1 MVTPIQHHDWLA
13 LIEISGPFLA
23 VPVLKE
29 AFPQGL
35 EELDGTKRKRFRQAY
50 EEWRE
55 ALETDDPQFDEL
67 HAAWIDEVLAR
78 GLELDEDDKGDVL
91 KRADWC
97 AANLSAAMPE
107 HGAMLAPDLA
117 VIDEQRGSKPLMLI
131 HTYGQDVDL
140 DAALRLDGWAAT
152 PADRMVQLCRATGCR
167 LGLVTNG
174 ERWMLVDAPVGAVT
188 TFASWYARIWS
199 QEPITLQAF
208 VHLLGVRRFF
218 VDEAEQLPALFDRS
232 LKYQDEVTDALG
244 EQVRRAVEVLI
255 QSLDKADQDRDR
267 ELLRDVKEPEL
278 YEAALTVMMRLV
290 FLLSAEERGL
300 LLLGDE
306 RYEANYAL
314 STLRMQLR
322 KESEEILERRW
333 DAWSRLLAIFRAV
346 FGGIEHE
353 NLRLPALGGSL
364 FDPDR
369 FPFLEGRAKGSNW
382 RTDTAKPL
390 PIDNR
395 TVLLLL
401 EAIQQFEGRTLSY
414 RALDVEQIGYVY
426 EGLLE
431 RTVKRTAEVTLE
443 LDGTKNA
450 KAPWV
455 KLTDLESARLDGAQ
469 RLAELLQ
476 ERSGSSASRVRN
488 DLAKPVDDTLVDRL
502 LAACHGDTS
511 LRNRIKPFAH
521 LVRTDPWGYPLVYSA
536 GAFIVTTGSD
546 RRETGTHY
554 TPKSLTEAII
564 TETLTPIAYVGP
576 VEGTPREQWV
586 LKSLAELLD
595 LKICDPAM
603 GSGAFLVQACR
614 WLADRLVE
622 AWSLAEGSGK
632 TVSVDGEVLDSP
644 GTKELLPRDTE
655 ARTVIARR
663 LIAERCLYGVD
674 LNPLAVELAKL
685 SIWLV
690 TLAKGRPF
698 GFLDHNL
705 RCGDSLLGIHRL
717 DQLTELSMTPTGK
730 GQQRLFGQNIERAVL
745 EAIELRQRLRK
756 KPIRDIH
763 DVEAMATLDAN
774 ARQKLEVPEH
784 IADAFIGEVFAMG
797 GNGAGLEDGL
807 ASLTIQAGQ
816 AVEGDRNALALMHR
830 RSVASLSTD
839 LPADKHSRRPFHWP
853 LEFPEV
859 FARDRAGFDVLV
871 GNPPFKRGKDLS
883 GIFGS
888 TYREWLVQQVASNR
902 RGSADLVVYFFLRA
916 NQILRESGCF
926 GLLAT
931 NTIAEGDTRQVGL
944 EPLLAAGNC
953 IYQAH
958 PNEPWPG
965 AAAVMV
971 SRVHMHKGQ
980 WNGPV
985 RLGSADVPIISAFLS
1000 AINDWSPKPLA
1011 ENSGRSY
1018 QGSNILGLGFTM
1030 SEHDARA
1037 LIEQDKRLE
1046 DVLFPYMIGEDL
1058 TSSPQQRASRWV
1070 INFWDWPLDRS
1081 ASGRWEGASEEARAK
1096 WLKELRVPRDFPCK
1110 VAADFPDLL
1119 SIVEETVKPE
1129 RAEKKRKQYRDIWWQ
1144 FAEKQKALYAALGA
1158 GKFLSRELDG
1168 ERSSATPSTH
1178 ALCQVMIS
1186 KYLAISMVPTSIVFS
1201 HRLVVFTVDAE
1212 TFFSLLQSS
1221 IHEVW
1226 ARKYGGTLETRM
1238 SYTPSDA
1245 FGTFPFPSKVDAFG
1259 AVGHR
1264 FHELRNSV
1272 MRDRDIGMTAL
1283 YNQFHQPSAQSVALT
1298 ELRDL
1303 QREMDATVAHAYG
1316 WDDLD
1321 LEHGFH
1327 EVPYLPEKDRVR
1339 FTISETARVE
1349 VLRRL
1354 SELNRQ
1360 RYEEEVTAG
1369 LHNGKTTGTG
1379 SRKPRVTSSENKP
1392 SRQPSF
1398 DFDGASAND
1407 GTYRKAAEQRASYQA
1422 SPTHAIVEYMKA
1434 HPGWHAKSDIVS
1446 AIGIT
1451 DGQWH
1456 AAIAELIA
1464 DNRIERQGERR
1475 GARYRVVTEGAKE

>member
-1 MVTPIQHHDWLA
+1 MNHLPQHHDWLA

-35 EELDGTKRKRFRQAY
+35 EELDGTKRKRLRQAY

-91 KRADWC
+91 KRTDWC
-97 AANLSAAMPE
+97 AANLKATLPE
-107 HGAMLAPDLA
+107 HGVMLAPDLA
-117 VIDEQRGSKPLMLI
+117 VIDEQRGNKPLMLI

-140 DAALRLDGWAAT
+140 DASLRLDGWAVA
-152 PADRMVQLCRATGCR
+152 PADRMVQLCRAIGCR

-188 TFASWYARIWS
+188 TFTSWHARIWS
-199 QEPITLQAF
+199 HEPITLQAF
-208 VHLLGVRRFF
+208 VHLLGIRRFF

-255 QSLDKADQDRDR
+255 QALDKADQDRDR
-267 ELLRDVKEPEL
+267 ELLRDVKEPVL

-333 DAWSRLLAIFRAV
+333 DAWSRLLAVFRAV

-369 FPFLEGRAKGSNW
+369 FPFLEGRAKGSDW
-382 RTDTAKPL
+382 RTDIAKPL

-401 EAIQQFEGRTLSY
+401 EAIQQFQGRTLSY

-455 KLTDLESARLDGAQ
+455 KLAELESARLDGAE

-476 ERSGSSASRVRN
+476 ERSGSSASRVHN
-488 DLAKPVDDTLVDRL
+488 DLAKPVDDTLADRL

-511 LRNRIKPFAH
+511 LRNRIQPFAH
-521 LVRTDPWGYPLVYSA
+521 LARTDPWGYPLVYPA

-554 TPKSLTEAII
+554 TPKSLTEAIV

-576 VEGTPREQWV
+576 AEGTPREQWV
-586 LKSLAELLD
+586 LKSPAELLD

-632 TVSVDGEVLDSP
+632 SVSVDGAVLDASDTQEP
-644 GTKELLPRDTE
+644 LPRDTE
-655 ARTVIARR
+655 ARTLIARR

-690 TLAKGRPF
+690 TMAKERPF

-717 DQLTELSMTPTGK
+717 DQLTELSMVPTGK
-730 GQQRLFGQNIERAVL
+730 RQQRLFGQNTRQAAH
-745 EAIELRQRLRK
+745 EAIELRQQLRAM
-756 KPIRDIH
+756 PIRDIH
-763 DVEAMATLDAN
+763 DVEAMAHLDAN
-774 ARQKLEVPEH
+774 ARRKLEVPEL
-784 IADAFIGEVFAMG
+784 IADAYIGEMFASG
-797 GNGAGLEDGL
+797 GNGTRQDNRL
-807 ASLTIQAGQ
+807 ASLAIQAGQ
-816 AVEGDRNALALMHR
+816 AIAGDPDALALIHR
-830 RSVASLSTD
+830 RSVASLSID
-839 LPADKHSRRPFHWP
+839 LPSDKPTRQPFHWP

-859 FARDRAGFDVLV
+859 LARDHGGFDAFV
-871 GNPPFKRGKDLS
+871 GNPPFLGGKRIGQALGDAYNGFLKKITSESKGAADLS
-883 GIFGS
+883 
-888 TYREWLVQQVASNR
+888 A
-902 RGSADLVVYFFLRA
+902 YFFRRA
-916 NQILRESGCF
+916 FELLGRDGCF
-926 GLLAT
+926 GFLAT
-931 NTIAEGDTRQVGL
+931 NSISQADTREVGLDPISNRGGVIYAATALVIWPGTANVHASIVHIAKRAWLGDFRLDGESVDKISTRLSKDSGISDKPFRLKSVFPKASGGTGLLGIGFVVDVDTYGQWVRSDAKYREILCPYINGKELNAMLQLRPPRYVINFEDRTESDSERYPLAMNRVRELVKPQRDVLTKQIHEACYWKHWDKRTALYISIKEMRRVLVCSFVSKHLPFTFLPVGWVYSKELVVIPSDKARDFAVLQSNIHGVWARNFSGTLKSDLSYSISDGLRTFPMPFRNGSYLEDCGENYWGTRQAVMESLGVGLTDIYNRIHDAMNDERQVGEL
-944 EPLLAAGNC
+944 RML
-953 IYQAH
+953 IKQ
-958 PNEPWPG
+958 
-965 AAAVMV
+965 
-971 SRVHMHKGQ
+971 
-980 WNGPV
+980 
-985 RLGSADVPIISAFLS
+985 ADVA
-1000 AINDWSPKPLA
+1000 
-1011 ENSGRSY
+1011 
-1018 QGSNILGLGFTM
+1018 
-1030 SEHDARA
+1030 
-1037 LIEQDKRLE
+1037 
-1046 DVLFPYMIGEDL
+1046 
-1058 TSSPQQRASRWV
+1058 
-1070 INFWDWPLDRS
+1070 
-1081 ASGRWEGASEEARAK
+1081 
-1096 WLKELRVPRDFPCK
+1096 
-1110 VAADFPDLL
+1110 
-1119 SIVEETVKPE
+1119 
-1129 RAEKKRKQYRDIWWQ
+1129 
-1144 FAEKQKALYAALGA
+1144 
-1158 GKFLSRELDG
+1158 
-1168 ERSSATPSTH
+1168 
-1178 ALCQVMIS
+1178 
-1186 KYLAISMVPTSIVFS
+1186 
-1201 HRLVVFTVDAE
+1201 
-1212 TFFSLLQSS
+1212 
-1221 IHEVW
+1221 
-1226 ARKYGGTLETRM
+1226 
-1238 SYTPSDA
+1238 
-1245 FGTFPFPSKVDAFG
+1245 
-1259 AVGHR
+1259 
-1264 FHELRNSV
+1264 
-1272 MRDRDIGMTAL
+1272 
-1283 YNQFHQPSAQSVALT
+1283 
-1298 ELRDL
+1298 
-1303 QREMDATVAHAYG
+1303 VAHAYG
-1316 WDDLD
+1316 WDDIHLD
-1321 LEHGFH
+1321 HGYH
-1327 EVPYLPEKDRVR
+1327 EVPYSPENDRVR
-1339 FTISETARVE
+1339 FTISGPARLE

-1360 RYEEEVTAG
+1360 RYEEEVDAG
-1369 LHNGKTTGTG
+1369 LHEGKPSSSRT
-1379 SRKPRVTSSENKP
+1379 RKPGVTRAVNVP
-1392 SRQPSF
+1392 SQQPSF
-1398 DFDGASAND
+1398 DFDGTSSND
-1407 GTYRKAAEQRASYQA
+1407 GTYRKAAEQRALYQA
-1422 SPTHAIVEYMKA
+1422 GPTHAIVEYLKA
-1434 HPGWHAKSDIVS
+1434 HAGWHAKSDIV
-1446 AIGIT
+1446 AATGIT
-1451 DGQWH
+1451 DGQWN
-1456 AAIAELIA
+1456 AAIADLIA
-1464 DNRIERQGERR
+1464 YGKVERQGEKR
-1475 GARYRVVTEGAKE
+1475 GARYRVVTERAKG

>member
-1 MVTPIQHHDWLA
+1 MSVNTLHHDWLA

-23 VPVLKE
+23 VPVLTE

-35 EELDGTKRKRFRQAY
+35 EELDGIKRKRLRQAY

-55 ALETDDPQFDEL
+55 AQETDDPQFAEL
-67 HAAWIDEVLAR
+67 HAAWIDEVLSR
-78 GLELDEDDKGDVL
+78 GLELDEDGKGDVL

-97 AANLSAAMPE
+97 TANLSVSLAE
-107 HGAMLAPDLA
+107 HGVTLAPDLA
-117 VIDEQRGSKPLMLI
+117 LIDEQRGNKPLMLI
-131 HTYGQDVDL
+131 NTYGQDVDL
-140 DAALRLDGWAAT
+140 DATLKLDGWAAT

-188 TFASWYARIWS
+188 TFASWYARIWG

-208 VHLLGVRRFF
+208 VHLLGIRRFF

-255 QSLDKADQDRDR
+255 QALDKADQDRDR

-369 FPFLEGRAKGSNW
+369 FPFLEGRAKGSDW
-382 RTDTAKPL
+382 RTDAAKPL

-401 EAIQQFEGRTLSY
+401 EAIQQFQGRTLSY

-431 RTVKRTAEVTLE
+431 RTVKRTTEVTLE
-443 LDGTKNA
+443 LDGTKSA
-450 KAPWV
+450 KSPWV
-455 KLTDLESARLDGAQ
+455 KLAELESAQLDGAE

-488 DLAKPVDDTLVDRL
+488 DLAKPVDDTLADRL
-502 LAACHGDTS
+502 LAACHGDTN

-521 LVRTDPWGYPLVYSA
+521 LVRTDPWGYPLVYPT

-554 TPKSLTEAII
+554 TPKSLTEAIV

-576 VEGTPREQWV
+576 ADGEPREQWV
-586 LKSLAELLD
+586 LRSPAELLE

-622 AWSLAEGSGK
+622 AWSQAEGSGK
-632 TVSVDGEVLDSP
+632 TVSVDGEVLDVP
-644 GTKELLPRDTE
+644 DTNEPLPRDTE

-730 GQQRLFGQNIERAVL
+730 GQQRLFGQNIERAVRD
-745 EAIELRQRLRK
+745 AIELRSRLREM
-756 KPIRDIH
+756 PIRDIR
-763 DVEAMATLDAN
+763 DVEAMAHLDAD
-774 ARQKLEVPEH
+774 ARRRLEVPEC
-784 IADAFIGEVFAMG
+784 IADAFIGEVFASG
-797 GNGAGLEDGL
+797 GGTALENTL

-816 AVEGDRNALALMHR
+816 AIDGDREVLASMR
-830 RSVASLSTD
+830 RRLVAALSTD
-839 LPADKHSRRPFHWP
+839 LPADKPARRPFHWP

-859 FARDRAGFDVLV
+859 FAREAHGFDAIV
-871 GNPPFKRGKDLS
+871 GNPPFSGGRWIGRRFGLTYQEYLRLIRNGVVGSPDLC
-883 GIFGS
+883 
-888 TYREWLVQQVASNR
+888 
-902 RGSADLVVYFFLRA
+902 VYFYLRA
-916 NQILRESGCF
+916 FSLLGAKGCF

-931 NTIAEGDTRQVGL
+931 KSITETGSRVVCLDQIIGHGGTVYRGCSRMA
-944 EPLLAAGNC
+944 
-953 IYQAH
+953 
-958 PNEPWPG
+958 WPG
-965 AAAVMV
+965 NAAVVVSIAWVARDGWQGQRVLDDRMV
-971 SRVHMHKGQ
+971 
-980 WNGPV
+980 
-985 RLGSADVPIISAFLS
+985 S
-1000 AINDWSPKPLA
+1000 AINGALEEDSQIKRPMKLKALKGRFTQGQDVMGRGFELTAEERAEMLASDPKCSEVIFPLF
-1011 ENSGRSY
+1011 NG
-1018 QGSNILGLGFTM
+1018 
-1030 SEHDARA
+1030 
-1037 LIEQDKRLE
+1037 QDLNNMP
-1046 DVLFPYMIGEDL
+1046 VLKPY
-1058 TSSPQQRASRWV
+1058 RWV
-1070 INFWDWPLDRS
+1070 IYFGDWSEDKARQYGAAFRRVEELVKPYRESLTGQIHQDCFWKFWDLRPTLLREA
-1081 ASGRWEGASEEARAK
+1081 ASCEYFLASPVVTKYVIFRK
-1096 WLKELRVPRDFPCK
+1096 VPSSNVFNHKTKLYFLYQWSDFA
-1110 VAADFPDLL
+1110 V
-1119 SIVEETVKPE
+1119 
-1129 RAEKKRKQYRDIWWQ
+1129 
-1144 FAEKQKALYAALGA
+1144 
-1158 GKFLSRELDG
+1158 
-1168 ERSSATPSTH
+1168 
-1178 ALCQVMIS
+1178 
-1186 KYLAISMVPTSIVFS
+1186 
-1201 HRLVVFTVDAE
+1201 
-1212 TFFSLLQSS
+1212 LQSS
-1221 IHEVW
+1221 LHQEW
-1226 ARKYGGTLETRM
+1226 AFWSCGTLGASTLSYSTTAALETWPMPVLGNHDDLGNRYHAHRESLM
-1238 SYTPSDA
+1238 
-1245 FGTFPFPSKVDAFG
+1245 VDEAIG
-1259 AVGHR
+1259 LTQLYNR
-1264 FHELRNSV
+1264 FHDQSDDDPRIET
-1272 MRDRDIGMTAL
+1272 MRVLHREIDLA
-1283 YNQFHQPSAQSVALT
+1283 VA
-1298 ELRDL
+1298 R
-1303 QREMDATVAHAYG
+1303 AYG
-1316 WDDLD
+1316 WDDVN

-1327 EVPYLPEKDRVR
+1327 AVPYLPENDRVR
-1339 FTISETARVE
+1339 FTISDRVRLE

-1354 SELNRQ
+1354 SELNHQ
-1360 RYEEEVTAG
+1360 RYEEEVAQG
-1369 LHNGKTTGTG
+1369 LHGNAGVRT
-1379 SRKPRVTSSENKP
+1379 PRRAARATLA
-1392 SRQPSF
+1392 QPSF
-1398 DFDGASAND
+1398 DFDAEAAPTANIGAAATAILDFLSAH
-1407 GTYRKAAEQRASYQA
+1407 Q
-1422 SPTHAIVEYMKA
+1422 
-1434 HPGWHAKSDIVS
+1434 GWHAKADIVT
-1446 AIGIT
+1446 ATG
-1451 DGQWH
+1451 
-1456 AAIAELIA
+1456 IA
-1464 DNRIERQGERR
+1464 DRQWNVSIATLISDGNVERQGERR
-1475 GARYRVVTEGAKE
+1475 GARYRFVKWGQ

>member
-1 MVTPIQHHDWLA
+1 MSMHHEWLA
-13 LIEISGPFLA
+13 LVEISGPFLA

-35 EELDGTKRKRFRQAY
+35 EELDAAKRKRLRQAY
-50 EEWRE
+50 DEWRE
-55 ALETDDPQFDEL
+55 ALETDDPRFADL
-67 HAAWIDEVLAR
+67 HAAWIDEVLSR
-78 GLELDEDDKGDVL
+78 GLELDEDGRGDVL
-91 KRADWC
+91 KRKDWC
-97 AANLSAAMPE
+97 AAHLTVALPE
-107 HGAMLAPDLA
+107 HGISLSPEFA
-117 VIDEQRGSKPLMLI
+117 VVGNGDTPLMLV
-131 HTYGQDVDL
+131 HAHSQDVDL
-140 DAALRLDGWAAT
+140 DATQKLDGWASRA
-152 PADRMVQLCRATGCR
+152 AERMVRLCRATGCR

-188 TFASWYARIWS
+188 TFASWYARIWA
-199 QEPITLQAF
+199 QEPVTLQAF
-208 VHLLGVRRFF
+208 VHLLGIRRFF
-218 VDEAEQLPALFDRS
+218 VDESERLSALFDRS
-232 LKYQDEVTDALG
+232 LKFQDEVTEALG

-255 QSLDKADQDRDR
+255 QALDKADQDRDR
-267 ELLRDVKEPEL
+267 ELLRGVKEAEL

-322 KESEEILERRW
+322 AESEEILERRW
-333 DAWSRLLAIFRAV
+333 DAWSRLLAVFRAV
-346 FGGIEHE
+346 YGGIEHE

-369 FPFLEGRAKGSNW
+369 FPFLEGRAKGSDW
-382 RTDTAKPL
+382 RTDVAKPL

-401 EAIQQFEGRTLSY
+401 EAIQQFQGRTLSY

-431 RTVKRTAEVTLE
+431 RTVKRTAKVTLE
-443 LDGTKNA
+443 LDATKSA
-450 KAPWV
+450 QSPWV
-455 KLTDLESARLDGAQ
+455 TQAELESARLDGAA

-476 ERSGSSASRVRN
+476 QRSGSSASRVRN
-488 DLAKPVDDTLVDRL
+488 DLARPVDDALADRL
-502 LAACHGDTS
+502 LTACHGDTV
-511 LRNRIKPFAH
+511 LRDRIKPFAH
-521 LVRTDPWGYPLVYSA
+521 LVRTDPWGYPLVYPA
-536 GAFIVTTGSD
+536 RAFIVTTGSD

-554 TPKSLTEAII
+554 TPKSLTEAIVA
-564 TETLTPIAYVGP
+564 ETLTPIAYVGP
-576 VEGTPREQWV
+576 AQGTPREDWA
-586 LKSLAELLD
+586 LKSPAELLD

-622 AWSLAEGSGK
+622 AWAQAEAQGHTIG
-632 TVSVDGEVLDSP
+632 VDGRVADASASVEA
-644 GTKELLPRDTE
+644 LPRDTE
-655 ARTVIARR
+655 TRTIAARR

-717 DQLTELSMTPTGK
+717 DQLTQLSMNPTGQ
-730 GQQRLFGQNIERAVL
+730 GQLRLFGQNVERAVR
-745 EAIELRQRLRK
+745 EAIEMRLRLREM
-756 KPIRDIH
+756 PIRDIH
-763 DVEAMATLDAN
+763 DVEAMAHLDAD
-774 ARQKLEVPEH
+774 ARRRLEVPEC
-784 IADAFIGEVFAMG
+784 IADAFIGEVFALG
-797 GNGAGLEDGL
+797 GNGAALENAL

-816 AVEGDRNALALMHR
+816 AIDGDRDVLASMR
-830 RSVASLSTD
+830 RRAVAVLSTD
-839 LPADKHSRRPFHWP
+839 LPADKPARRPFHWP

-883 GIFGS
+883 GLLGAS
-888 TYREWLVQQVASNR
+888 YREWLVQQVASNR

-916 NQILRESGCF
+916 NQILRELGCF

-971 SRVHMHKGQ
+971 SRVHMYKGQ
-980 WNGPV
+980 WNGSV

-1000 AINDWSPKPLA
+1000 AINEWSPKPLA

-1096 WLKELRVPRDFPCK
+1096 WLKELRVPRDFPGK

-1119 SIVEETVKPE
+1119 SIVEEKVKPE
-1129 RAEKKRKQYRDIWWQ
+1129 RAEKKRKQYREIWWQ
-1144 FAEKQKALYAALGA
+1144 FAEKQKALYAALGV

-1186 KYLAISMVPTSIVFS
+1186 KYLAVSMVPTSIVFS

-1212 TFFSLLQSS
+1212 TFFPLLQSS

-1245 FGTFPFPSKVDAFG
+1245 FETFPFPSKVDAFG

-1272 MRDRDIGMTAL
+1272 MRDGDIGMTAL
-1283 YNQFHQPSAQSVALT
+1283 YNQFHQPSAQSGALA

-1303 QREMDATVAHAYG
+1303 QREMDATVARAYG
-1316 WDDLD
+1316 WDNLD

-1327 EVPYLPEKDRVR
+1327 EVPYLPKNDRVR
-1339 FTISETARVE
+1339 FTISEAARVE

-1360 RYEEEVTAG
+1360 RYEEEVARG
-1369 LHNGKTTGTG
+1369 LHGSNGA
-1379 SRKPRVTSSENKP
+1379 RAP
-1392 SRQPSF
+1392 SRTRRR
-1398 DFDGASAND
+1398 ASAD
-1407 GTYRKAAEQRASYQA
+1407 ASQ
-1422 SPTHAIVEYMKA
+1422 SLLDENEET
-1434 HPGWHAKSDIVS
+1434 S
-1446 AIGIT
+1446 
-1451 DGQWH
+1451 
-1456 AAIAELIA
+1456 
-1464 DNRIERQGERR
+1464 
-1475 GARYRVVTEGAKE
+1475 